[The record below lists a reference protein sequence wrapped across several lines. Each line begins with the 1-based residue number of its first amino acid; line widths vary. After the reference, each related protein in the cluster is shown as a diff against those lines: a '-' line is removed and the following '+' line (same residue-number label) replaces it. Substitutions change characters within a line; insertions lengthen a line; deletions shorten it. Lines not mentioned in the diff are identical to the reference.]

1 MYKYV
6 MLNRLYRFCTFLK
19 NKIVVGKKKQ
29 KSISAVRREALR
41 PDVLNVSYANKMLEE
56 SRMNSRSAESFMLL
70 CIIILLLS
78 VLV

>member
-1 MYKYV
+1 MYIHV
-6 MLNRLYRFCTFLK
+6 MFKRLYRFCTFLK
-19 NKIVVGKKKQ
+19 NKIVGGKQKQ

-41 PDVLNVSYANKMLEE
+41 PDYLNVSYANKMLEDG
-56 SRMNSRSAESFMLL
+56 RMNSRSAESFMLL